1 MKDEMSC
8 CPENGTVRGREED
21 LMGKGYLSNL
31 IFEKK
36 KKRGVLNKTE
46 L

>member
-1 MKDEMSC
+1 MTLEKKKMEYK
-8 CPENGTVRGREED
+8 RGRREED

-46 L
+46 E

>member
-36 KKRGVLNKTE
+36 KEKRCT
-46 L
+46 